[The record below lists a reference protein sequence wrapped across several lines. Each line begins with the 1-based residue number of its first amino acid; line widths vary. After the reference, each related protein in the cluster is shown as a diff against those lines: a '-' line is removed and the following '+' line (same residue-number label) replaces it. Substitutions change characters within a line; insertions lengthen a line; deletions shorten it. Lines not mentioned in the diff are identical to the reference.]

1 MIKKEIKTGGVFGG
15 NYSDEI
21 SYPQLPELFIEISEE
36 QRDYIDANID
46 KLIYD
51 EAQDGIFENPKGI
64 VDISETQAYKD
75 KTAALNKEL
84 KVVQLAS
91 EVEQLDKKRIRA
103 IAEPQLKDAATGETW
118 LEYYTQQI
126 VELRNQIAAL

>member
-51 EAQDGIFENPKGI
+51 EAQDGIFENPKGV
-64 VDISETQAYKD
+64 VDISETKAYKD
-75 KTAALNKEL
+75 KIDAIDKEL
-84 KVVQLAS
+84 KVAQLTL
-91 EVEQLDKKRIRA
+91 EVEQIDKKRIRA
-103 IAEPQLKDAATGETW
+103 IAEPQLRDATTGETW

-126 VELRNQIAAL
+126 VELRNQITAL